1 MKQKKQERILEYEI
15 CFFYL
20 IFLKSIKCEN
30 ESVVGVSVTTV
41 FTMPISEPLNI
52 NASLLHPSLFIE
64 MESVTFVEV
73 PRFH

>member
-1 MKQKKQERILEYEI
+1 MKKKTQERILEYEI

-30 ESVVGVSVTTV
+30 ESVVGVTTV